1 MGITLKTSGSF
12 KQTKKYMQ
20 ASIDITQLKSD
31 EIQKIAEETV
41 EKLAKVSP
49 YESIAVAWSYEIKKN
64 KNSYF
69 LYFNN
74 SYVNN
79 GVNIALLV
87 DKGHAT
93 KSGKWIE
100 GKNYIDGPIDEAY
113 KQIIEAAKEEL
124 NNI

>member
-20 ASIDITQLKSD
+20 ASIDITRLKSD

-41 EKLAKVSP
+41 EKLAKASP
-49 YESIAVAWSYEIKKN
+49 YESIAEAWSYEIKKN

>member
-1 MGITLKTSGSF
+1 
-12 KQTKKYMQ
+12 MQ

-41 EKLAKVSP
+41 EKLAKASP
-49 YESIAVAWSYEIKKN
+49 YESIAMAWSYEIKKN

>member
-41 EKLAKVSP
+41 EKLAKASP
-49 YESIAVAWSYEIKKN
+49 YESIAAAWSSEIKKN

-93 KSGKWIE
+93 KSGRWIE

>member
-41 EKLAKVSP
+41 EKLAKASP
-49 YESIAVAWSYEIKKN
+49 YESIAAAWSYEIKKN

-79 GVNIALLV
+79 GINIALLV

-93 KSGKWIE
+93 KSRKWIE

>member
-20 ASIDITQLKSD
+20 SSIDITQLKSD

-41 EKLAKVSP
+41 EKLSKASP

>member
-20 ASIDITQLKSD
+20 TSIDITQLKSD

-41 EKLAKVSP
+41 EKLAKASP

-100 GKNYIDGPIDEAY
+100 GKNYIDGTIDEAY